1 MELKELLHERTSLDV
16 VIILLYLVSVVIL
29 SNNYLKISR
38 KHFNLFLF
46 VGITHLLFTFLYY
59 TITLNNV
66 ADAIGYYRRVYFIF
80 KSWPET
86 LGENFGQG
94 SNFIYFLLYPMV
106 KFFNISYFGCF
117 FIFSYVGLL
126 GFKLMYDVIIDLFNN
141 NWSTN
146 FLLLL
151 LPNLHFWSVGIGK
164 DALIFFALSCF
175 LTVFYF
181 KKSFRSYIIPLILV
195 GFIRIHIVVFIAI
208 GYMFATTFQ
217 NKSKSSGYKTGVIL
231 LISLLSYFVFPL
243 LKERLGVDDTTTID
257 EKLEKLQNANM
268 NGGSGV
274 DLSNSFLIV
283 KWLAYMYRPLFY
295 DAKNVLSLL
304 ASIENTLYVV
314 ISYKCIKLF
323 RFIKKVDKIDFFF
336 WFCFFIMMTVSIPS
350 AYLLSNLGIAMRQK
364 TMAFPFFLSL
374 FLYLVNEKN
383 KIYQKYRN
391 IQLATVP
398 VIKTKFNKKQN
409 P

>member
-1 MELKELLHERTSLDV
+1 LELQELLHERTSLDIIIILIYLIG
-16 VIILLYLVSVVIL
+16 VIII

-46 VGITHLLFTFLYY
+46 VGISHLLFTFLYY
-59 TITLNNV
+59 AITLNNV

-80 KSWPET
+80 RSWPET

-94 SNFIYFLLYPMV
+94 SNFIYFLLYPLV
-106 KFFNISYFGCF
+106 NFFNISYFGCF

-126 GFKLMYDVIIDLFNN
+126 GFKLIYDVIIHLFNN
-141 NWSTN
+141 KWSTN

-175 LTVFYF
+175 LSAFYF
-181 KKSFRSYIIPLILV
+181 KKSVRSYIIPFILV

-217 NKSKSSGYKTGVIL
+217 NKSKSSGYKAFIIVF
-231 LISLLSYFVFPL
+231 ISLLSYFIFPL
-243 LKERLGVDDTTTID
+243 LKDRLGVDDTTSVD
-257 EKLEKLQNANM
+257 EKLEKLQNVNM
-268 NGGSGV
+268 NGDSGV
-274 DLSNSFLIV
+274 DLSNSLLIV

-295 DAKNVLSLL
+295 DTKNVLSLL

-314 ISYKCIKLF
+314 ISFKSIKLF
-323 RFIKKVDKIDFFF
+323 RFIKKVDTIDFFF
-336 WFCFFIMMTVSIPS
+336 WFCFFIMMTVTLPS

-374 FLYLVNEKN
+374 FFYLVNSKN
-383 KIYQKYRN
+383 KIYCHYDK
-391 IQLATVP
+391 IQF
-398 VIKTKFNKKQN
+398 KTISDKKPMFNKYTKS
-409 P
+409 

>member
-1 MELKELLHERTSLDV
+1 MALKELLHERTNLDV
-16 VIILLYLVSVVIL
+16 VIILLYLIGIIIT

-38 KHFNLFLF
+38 KHFNLFLL

-59 TITLNNV
+59 SITLNNV

-80 KSWPET
+80 RSWPET

-94 SNFIYFLLYPMV
+94 SNFIYFLLYPLV

-175 LTVFYF
+175 VTVFYF

-217 NKSKSSGYKTGVIL
+217 NKSKSSGYKAFIIIL
-231 LISLLSYFVFPL
+231 SSLLSYVVFPL
-243 LKERLGVDDTTTID
+243 LKERLGVDDASSVD
-257 EKLEKLQNANM
+257 EKIEKLQNVNM
-268 NGGSGV
+268 NGDSGV

-314 ISYKCIKLF
+314 ISYKCIKIFL
-323 RFIKKVDKIDFFF
+323 FIKKADKIDFFF
-336 WFCFFIMMTVSIPS
+336 WFCFFIMITVSMPS

-374 FLYLVNEKN
+374 FLYLVNSKN
-383 KIYQKYRN
+383 KINEKYRI
-391 IQLATVP
+391 IQLTSLST
-398 VIKTKFNKKQN
+398 IKPNFNQLPN
-409 P
+409 S

>member
-1 MELKELLHERTSLDV
+1 MKLQELLHERTSLDV
-16 VIILLYLVSVVIL
+16 VIILLYLIGVVLI
-29 SNNYLKISR
+29 SNKYLKISR

-80 KSWPET
+80 RSWPET

-94 SNFIYFLLYPMV
+94 TNFIYFLLYPLV
-106 KFFNISYFGCF
+106 NYFNFSYFGCF
-117 FIFSYVGLL
+117 FIFSFVGLL
-126 GFKLMYDVIIDLFNN
+126 GFKLIYDVIIDLFNN
-141 NWSTN
+141 KWSFN
-146 FLLLL
+146 LLFLL

-164 DALIFFALSCF
+164 DALIFFALSSF
-175 LTVFYF
+175 LAVFYF

-208 GYMFATTFQ
+208 GYMFATTSL
-217 NKSKSSGYKTGVIL
+217 NKSKSSGYKAFIVIF
-231 LISLLSYFVFPL
+231 ISLLSYLIFPI
-243 LKERLGVDDTTTID
+243 LKERLGGDDTISVD
-257 EKLEKLQNANM
+257 EKIEKLRNFNM
-268 NGGSGV
+268 NGDSGV
-274 DLSNSFLIV
+274 DLSNSLLII

-304 ASIENTLYVV
+304 ASIENTIYVV
-314 ISYKCIKLF
+314 ISFKCIKLF
-323 RFIKKVDKIDFFF
+323 RFIKKVGTIDFFF
-336 WFCFFIMMTVSIPS
+336 WFCFFITMTVTLPS

-364 TMAFPFFLSL
+364 TMAFPFFICL
-374 FLYLVNEKN
+374 FLYLVKSKN
-383 KIYQKYRN
+383 KIYEKYN
-391 IQLATVP
+391 SVQLASLSI
-398 VIKTKFNKKQN
+398 IKSNLNQHQK